1 MEKQAK
7 AITRELVFSLLPR
20 RAAEAHKGDFGR
32 LLIVAGSSRY
42 RGAAR
47 LAADGALHCGAG
59 IVTLAST
66 EAVIQPAACA
76 LPELTFWPMP
86 AAEDGSIALGNP
98 ALLAQAASGCTALA
112 AGCGLT
118 QSASA
123 RAVIEAVVSLPLPLV
138 LDADGLNLI
147 AAAPG
152 VLAGRAAP
160 TLLTPH
166 PGEMARLCGR
176 TVAEISA
183 AREGYA
189 LWLASQ
195 TGCVVVLKGH
205 RTLIAAPDGRCRVN
219 TTGGPGLAR
228 GGSGDLLTGMAGA
241 LLAQRMDP
249 FDAASCAVWL
259 HGAAADACAA
269 RRGIL
274 SMQPHELLEDLGALL
289 AAAGF

>member
-76 LPELTFWPMP
+76 LPELTFWPLP

-98 ALLAQAASGCTALA
+98 ALLAQAASGCT
-112 AGCGLT
+112 
-118 QSASA
+118 
-123 RAVIEAVVSLPLPLV
+123 V

-195 TGCVVVLKGH
+195 TGCVVALKGH